1 MRSRSML
8 LFAAVA
14 AVPAGAVHADIT
26 GISVGAGVW
35 KQNPDGYIQNDGDR
49 ADVEDGLQIDSETDA
64 FVWADLRHPVPVLPR
79 LKLQYTPV
87 SMSGDGRVTRSF
99 EFQGTSFNVNED
111 VSSELQLDQMDAIF
125 YWTPW
130 STLVDLDLGVNVKYV
145 DGYAEVEGQQSGDRE
160 RVDFSAPLPLL
171 YARVEARLPGTG
183 LFAGGEGS
191 YLTYDGH
198 RIADVTLRG
207 GYRTDLGAGSLAV
220 EGGWKHQNLR
230 LDDLDDVDADL
241 TIEGPYVGVSA
252 RF

>member
-1 MRSRSML
+1 MRLRTML
-8 LFAAVA
+8 LFTTVA
-14 AVPAGAVHADIT
+14 AVPAATAHADIT

-35 KQNPDGYIQNDGDR
+35 KQSPEGYVQSDGDR
-49 ADVEDGLQIDSETDA
+49 ADVEDDLQIDSETDA
-64 FVWADLRHPVPVLPR
+64 FVWADLRHPVPLLPR

-99 EFQGTSFNVNED
+99 NFEGTSFGVNED

-145 DGYAEVEGQQSGDRE
+145 DGYAEVERRQSGERE

-171 YARVEARLPGTG
+171 YARVEARVPGTG
-183 LFAGGEGS
+183 LFGGGEGS
-191 YLTYDGH
+191 YLSVDGH
-198 RIADVTLRG
+198 RILDVALRA
-207 GYRTDLGAGSLAV
+207 GYRADLGAGSVAV